1 MGANLIFA
9 FALSHKTL
17 EMEVSMAVSKIR
29 AEFVKDVKKVW
40 DIATSL
46 ENYSWRSD
54 ISKIEVADAGKKFV
68 EVTKDGYRTEFR
80 ITALE
85 QCKRYEF
92 DMENDNMAGHWT
104 GIFSYENGVTTIDF
118 TEDVTAKKAFMKPFV
133 KMYLKKQ
140 QNTYIN
146 DLRKVLEQGTK

>member
-9 FALSHKTL
+9 FATSHKTL
-17 EMEVSMAVSKIR
+17 GMEVSMAVSKIR
-29 AEFVKDVKKVW
+29 AEFVKDVKEVW
-40 DIATSL
+40 DIVTSL

-104 GIFSYENGVTTIDF
+104 GVFSYENGVTTIDF

-146 DLRKVLEQGTK
+146 DLGKALEQGTK